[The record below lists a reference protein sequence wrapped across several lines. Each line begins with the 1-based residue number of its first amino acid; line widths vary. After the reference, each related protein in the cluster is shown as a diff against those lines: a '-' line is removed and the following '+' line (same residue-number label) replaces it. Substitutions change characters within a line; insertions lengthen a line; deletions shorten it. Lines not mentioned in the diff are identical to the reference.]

1 MKKTLGVI
9 LNILFGTML
18 AAGVAL
24 ILFRLCGY
32 KILAV
37 ETGSMGKSYPVG
49 SLIIAESCS
58 PEDIR
63 EGDVISFVINEKLVT
78 VTHRVVSVDS
88 ENRLF
93 YTKGD
98 QNNTADSSP
107 TAFKNLIGKVK
118 IRIPY
123 LGYALIWAHTLWGKV
138 VIALAFTLIAVC
150 AAGGATYK
158 NMKSGKGRK
167 NEQSDRQKE
176 T

>member
-1 MKKTLGVI
+1 MRYLKKTLGII
-9 LNILFGTML
+9 LNILFGAML
-18 AAGVAL
+18 AAGTAL
-24 ILFRLCGY
+24 IILRICGY

-49 SLIIAESCS
+49 SLIVADGCS
-58 PEDIR
+58 PEEIR
-63 EGDVISFVINEKLVT
+63 EGDVISFVANEKLVT
-78 VTHRVVSVDS
+78 VTHRVVSIDS

-98 QNNTADSSP
+98 ANNTADGSP
-107 TAFKNLIGKVK
+107 VAFENLIGKAV

-123 LGYALIWAHTLWGKV
+123 LGYASIWAHTVWGKV

-167 NEQSDRQKE
+167 NEQGD
-176 T
+176 